1 MLVDTNLVTPF
12 SELYGCWRVADNVF
26 RRARS
31 LISSME
37 MQEILRFGWV
47 GWGETGRGGEVKNIS
62 HGLHPCIVLE
72 EASPRPPSSS
82 PPHQQHGS

>member
-47 GWGETGRGGEVKNIS
+47 GWGETGRGGEEHLTWAAS
-62 HGLHPCIVLE
+62 MHCPGRGL
-72 EASPRPPSSS
+72 SPPSLIIATA
-82 PPHQQHGS
+82 PATW